1 MGVGGVF
8 VGCDVGGGV
17 VSLGYA
23 GLVDGVVVV
32 VSGFD
37 EGGGFFGE
45 DGDVESVVGEGPG
58 LDLRAWVVTFGF
70 AGVELSAAFLVNDV
84 DP

>member
-1 MGVGGVF
+1 M
-8 VGCDVGGGV
+8 
-17 VSLGYA
+17 
-23 GLVDGVVVV
+23 

-45 DGDVESVVGEGPG
+45 DGDVESVVGQGPG
-58 LDLRAWVVTFGF
+58 LDVRAWVVTFGF